1 MHCSS
6 YFFALSATISRSE
19 DGTGHL
25 MGETVRER
33 QEGIVMVRESHS
45 TGYLHIGISQRV
57 LMHGSLNACAC

>member
-1 MHCSS
+1 
-6 YFFALSATISRSE
+6 
-19 DGTGHL
+19 L